1 MQDSPGRF
9 QVLSCAVSRT
19 AKRLAALSALLALA
33 CASGPN
39 LVPVFLPGDRVECL
53 FEVIGDVTVEGPF
66 RARDDVPGGLRE
78 AILQDVRL
86 KVGRRVAESG
96 ADGAMV
102 REFIYEPDS
111 VVAEASTPAIV
122 AVEGMLISF
131 VDPACAP
138 GGLVESGGRG
148 E

>member
-1 MQDSPGRF
+1 MKHRVKSAALAFGL
-9 QVLSCAVSRT
+9 LS
-19 AKRLAALSALLALA
+19 LAACSDTAGPEAFEDSLTLDVAMIAADAAIDAFGDMALL
-33 CASGPN
+33 
-39 LVPVFLPGDRVECL
+39 F
-53 FEVIGDVTVEGPF
+53 
-66 RARDDVPGGLRE
+66 
-78 AILQDVRL
+78 
-86 KVGRRVAESG
+86 